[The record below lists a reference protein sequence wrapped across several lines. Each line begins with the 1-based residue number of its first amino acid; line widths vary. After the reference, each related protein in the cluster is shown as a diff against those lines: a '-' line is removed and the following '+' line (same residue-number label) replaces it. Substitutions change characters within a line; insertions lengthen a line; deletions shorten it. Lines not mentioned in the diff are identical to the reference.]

1 VTRRLAVGLSVAVLA
16 AIWAISAYLLWQS
29 KEPSLHLPHVN
40 MSAFVSAAAL
50 HRADAYDRVAVLI
63 AVAGILVELA
73 VFTIYVWWGPGFVR
87 ESAAGPVG
95 TGMLLGMIGV
105 SLLWLAAVPVTV
117 LELWWDRRH
126 GLSHQSYLSA
136 VLGGWAALG
145 VKFVILCIALGIV
158 MGFARLVGNWWWLA
172 AAPVFVG
179 IYALLAFVSPYLTP
193 DAHKVQDPQLAALVS
208 TLAKKEGVGHIPVWV
223 ENVSS
228 QTSLPNAETEGFGP
242 SRRIVI
248 WNTLLDGRFSTGEIN
263 VVIAHEL
270 GHAKRDH
277 IVKSIGW
284 YALFAFPIVFLIS
297 VVTRRRGGMGEPAAV
312 PLAILAYVVL
322 GLVALPIQNVISR
335 HREAEADWLALQTTH
350 DPKDA
355 KALFAQFV
363 PTALADPNPPTWEYL
378 LFEDHPT
385 IAQRIA
391 MIEAWQGY
399 YATSA
404 SRSASGS
411 AAQEPYSSA

>member
-1 VTRRLAVGLSVAVLA
+1 VTRRIAVGVSVTAIAAV
-16 AIWAISAYLLWQS
+16 WAVSAYLLWQS
-29 KEPSLHLPHVN
+29 KEPSLNLPHVN
-40 MSAFVSAAAL
+40 MSALVPASEI
-50 HRADAYDRVAVLI
+50 HRADSYDQVAALV

-105 SLLWLAAVPVTV
+105 ALLWLAKVPVTV
-117 LELWWDRRH
+117 IELWWDRRH
-126 GLSHQSYLSA
+126 HVSHQSYLSA

-145 VKFVILCIALGIV
+145 VEFLLLCVALGIT
-158 MGFARLVGNWWWLA
+158 MGLARLAGNWWWLL

-179 IYALLAFVSPYLTP
+179 IYALLAFSSPYLTRH
-193 DAHKVQDPQLAALVS
+193 AHKVQDPQLAALVS

-223 ENVSS
+223 QNVSS

-248 WNTLLDGRFSTGEIN
+248 WNTLLDGRFSTGEIK

-284 YALFAFPIVFLIS
+284 YALFAFPIAFLIS
-297 VVTRRRGGMGEPAAV
+297 LVARRRGGMGEPAAV

-322 GLVALPIQNVISR
+322 GLIALPIQNVISR

-350 DPKDA
+350 DAKDA
-355 KALFAQFV
+355 KGLFEQFV
-363 PTALADPNPPTWEYL
+363 PTALADPNPPTWEYI
-378 LFEDHPT
+378 LFDDHPT
-385 IAQRIA
+385 VAQRIA
-391 MIEAWQGY
+391 MVEAWQRY

-404 SRSASGS
+404 STSASGS
-411 AAQEPYSSA
+411 AAHEP

>member
-1 VTRRLAVGLSVAVLA
+1 VTRRVAVGVSVAVLA
-16 AIWAISAYLLWQS
+16 AVWAISAYLLWHS

-40 MSAFVSAAAL
+40 MSSLVPAAVL
-50 HRADAYDRVAVLI
+50 HRADSYDQVAALI
-63 AVAGILVELA
+63 AVAGILIELA
-73 VFTIYVWWGPGFVR
+73 VFTVYAWWGPGFAR

-95 TGMLLGMIGV
+95 TGMLLGMIGFA
-105 SLLWLAAVPVTV
+105 LLWLATVPVTV

-126 GLSHQSYLSA
+126 GVSHQSYVSA

-145 VKFVILCIALGIV
+145 LEFVLLCVALGIV
-158 MGFARLVGNWWWLA
+158 MGLARLVGNWWWLLA
-172 AAPVFVG
+172 TPVFVG

-193 DAHKVQDPQLAALVS
+193 DAHKVQDPHLAALVAG
-208 TLAKKEGVGHIPVWV
+208 LEKKEGVSHLPVWV

-228 QTSLPNAETEGFGP
+228 QTSLPNAETEGIGP
-242 SRRIVI
+242 SKRIVI
-248 WNTLLDGRFSTGEIN
+248 WNTLLDGRFPEGEVK

-270 GHAKRDH
+270 GHAKREH
-277 IVKSIGW
+277 IVKSIAW
-284 YALFAFPIVFLIS
+284 YALFAFPIAFLVS
-297 VVTRRRGGMGEPAAV
+297 LVARRRGGMGEPAAV
-312 PLAILAYVVL
+312 PLALLAYVVL
-322 GLVALPIQNVISR
+322 GLLALPIQNVITR
-335 HREAEADWLALQTTH
+335 HMESEADWLALQTTH

-355 KALFAQFV
+355 KALFVQFV

-391 MIEAWQGY
+391 MIEAWQRY
-399 YATSA
+399 YATSS

-411 AAQEPYSSA
+411 VAHEP

>member
-1 VTRRLAVGLSVAVLA
+1 VTRRIAVAVSIAVLA
-16 AIWAISAYLLWQS
+16 AIWTVSGYLLWQS
-29 KEPSLHLPHVN
+29 KEPSSLHLPHVN
-40 MSAFVSAAAL
+40 VSAIFPASEL
-50 HRADAYDRVAVLI
+50 HRADHYDRVAALI
-63 AVAGILVELA
+63 ALAGILIELA
-73 VFTIYVWWGPGFVR
+73 VFVIYALWGPRFMR

-95 TGMLLGMIGV
+95 TGMLLGMLGFG
-105 SLLWLAAVPVTV
+105 LLWLATIPVTV
-117 LELWWDRRH
+117 IELWWDREH
-126 GLSHQSYLSA
+126 GVSHQSYLNA

-145 VKFVILCIALGIV
+145 VEFVLLCFALGIA
-158 MGFARLVGNWWWLA
+158 MGLARLVGNSWWLLV
-172 AAPVFVG
+172 APVFVG
-179 IYALLAFVSPYLTP
+179 IYALLAFVGPYLTP
-193 DAHKVQDPQLAALVS
+193 NAHKVEDRHLAALVAG
-208 TLAKKEGVGHIPVWV
+208 LAKKEGVGHIPVWI

-248 WNTLLDGRFSTGEIN
+248 WNTLLDGRFSTGEVK

-277 IVKSIGW
+277 ILKSIGW
-284 YALFAFPIVFLIS
+284 YALFAFPIAFLVS
-297 VVTRRRGGMGEPAAV
+297 LVARRRGGMGEPAAV

-322 GLVALPIQNVISR
+322 GLIALPVENVISR

-350 DPKDA
+350 DPRDA
-355 KALFAQFV
+355 KALFEQFV
-363 PTALADPNPPTWEYL
+363 PTSLSAPSPPTWEYI

-391 MIEAWQGY
+391 MVEAWQRL

-411 AAQEPYSSA
+411 AAQLP

>member
-1 VTRRLAVGLSVAVLA
+1 VTRRIAVGVSVAVLA
-16 AIWAISAYLLWQS
+16 AVWAVSAYLLWQS

-40 MSAFVSAAAL
+40 MSSLVPAPEI
-50 HRADAYDRVAVLI
+50 HRADSYDHVAALI

-95 TGMLLGMIGV
+95 TGMLLGMIGLA
-105 SLLWLAAVPVTV
+105 LLWLAKVPVTV

-126 GLSHQSYLSA
+126 HVSHQSYLSA

-145 VKFVILCIALGIV
+145 VEFVLLCVALGIT
-158 MGFARLVGNWWWLA
+158 MGLARLVGDWWWLL

-179 IYALLAFVSPYLTP
+179 IYALLAFASPYLTP
-193 DAHKVQDPQLAALVS
+193 DAHKVQNPRLAALVS
-208 TLAKKEGVGHIPVWV
+208 TLAKKEGVGRIPVWV
-223 ENVSS
+223 QNVSS
-228 QTSLPNAETEGFGP
+228 QTSLPNAETEGFGA

-248 WNTLLDGRFSTGEIN
+248 WNTLLDGRFSTGEIK

-277 IVKSIGW
+277 IVKAIGW
-284 YALFAFPIVFLIS
+284 YALFAFPIAFLIS
-297 VVTRRRGGMGEPAAV
+297 LVARQRGGMGEPEAV

-322 GLVALPIQNVISR
+322 GLIALPIQNVISR

-355 KALFAQFV
+355 KALFSQFV
-363 PTALADPNPPTWEYL
+363 PTALAAPNPPTWEYI

-391 MIEAWQGY
+391 MVEAWQR

-404 SRSASGS
+404 STSASGT
-411 AAQEPYSSA
+411 AAHEP